1 MGKRLAAEVLL
12 LEKPLTAKEALGC
25 GFINGI
31 IPELQGE
38 DDFFDIA
45 KVPAI
50 GKLLSQDYRTLTNC
64 KFLMNYAKNNEK
76 ITDVMAKELQHL
88 VDSY

>member
-1 MGKRLAAEVLL
+1 MGKRLASEVLL
-12 LEKPLTAKEALGC
+12 LDKPLNAKEALGC

-31 IPELQGE
+31 IPELKNEGE
-38 DDFFDIA
+38 FFDVA

-64 KFLMNYAKNNEK
+64 K
-76 ITDVMAKELQHL
+76 
-88 VDSY
+88 